1 MKQIRTTAPEW
12 SILNPAFVYTSAAAT
27 DVAAR
32 FRRIYRERAEIE
44 KARAEQAERERN
56 NVRQMRRAN
65 QKG

>member
-1 MKQIRTTAPEW
+1 MKTLRSAAPAH
-12 SILNPAFVYTSAAAT
+12 SILNPAFAYVPAAAT

-44 KARAEQAERERN
+44 KARAEQAEREKN
-56 NVRQMRRAN
+56 NVRPMRRAN